1 MSSNKPISG
10 DQLIEMITS
19 AANWLEQKREE
30 VDRLNVFPVPD
41 GDTGTNMSMTM
52 RSAAKFVR
60 ERADAKDISTISAQ
74 MAHGALMGAR
84 GNSGVILSQI
94 LSGMAKGLKDKET
107 AEPSDLVH
115 AFALGADAAYNAV
128 TNPMEGTVLTVVRE
142 ASEALSRAF
151 HPDMDAEEALTV
163 FLQAGYRSLQR
174 TPELLPVLK
183 QAGVVDAGGQ
193 GLLFIIEGFLAAVQG
208 KPAQAPEV
216 PESAPAGVDD
226 FEDTFEHFF
235 ADLNE
240 IIYPYCTEFLLMP
253 DGSREEDPIAALKKF
268 LTDYGDCMLVVGT
281 PELVKVHIHTN
292 DLGAVLGF
300 ASGFG
305 ELNDIKINNMR
316 EQNRALQAQGKAKQ
330 VEKSEYAI
338 ITVAAGDGLVEVF
351 KSLGATYV
359 IHGGQTMNPST
370 QDFLDAMEAHPADHI
385 ILLPNNKNIIMTA
398 EQAAKMDDCDVR
410 VIPSR
415 TVPQGLA
422 ALMQFIPEADIET
435 NVADMADALSDVL
448 SGEITTA
455 VRDTVIEDIQI
466 MKDEYLAILDGKII
480 AAKKEINGALD
491 ALVEQMAA
499 EDVEL
504 ITFYRG
510 LDVSSEQMEAYL
522 DAATER
528 YADIDFEAYEGGQAI
543 YPFIIS
549 AE

>member
-41 GDTGTNMSMTM
+41 GDTGTNMSMTI

-60 ERADAKDISTISAQ
+60 ERADGKDIGTISAQ

-107 AEPSDLVH
+107 AEPRDLVH

-142 ASEALSRAF
+142 GSEALSRAF

-216 PESAPAGVDD
+216 PENVPAGVDD

-316 EQNRALQAQGKAKQ
+316 EQNRALQAQGQAKQ
-330 VEKSEYAI
+330 TEKSEYAI

-422 ALMQFIPEADIET
+422 ALMQFIPEADVET
-435 NVADMADALSDVL
+435 NVADMSDALSDVL

-499 EDVEL
+499 KDVEL

>member
-41 GDTGTNMSMTM
+41 GDTGTNMSMTI

-60 ERADAKDISTISAQ
+60 ERADGKDIGSISAQ

-107 AEPSDLVH
+107 AEPRDLVH

-142 ASEALSRAF
+142 GSEALSRAF

-253 DGSREEDPIAALKKF
+253 DGSREEDPIPALKKF

-281 PELVKVHIHTN
+281 RELVKVHIHTN

-316 EQNRALQAQGKAKQ
+316 EQNRALQAQGQAKQ

-435 NVADMADALSDVL
+435 NVADMSDALSDVL

-455 VRDTVIEDIQI
+455 VRDTVIEDIRI

-491 ALVEQMAA
+491 ALVEQMA
-499 EDVEL
+499 EKDVEL

-510 LDVSSEQMEAYL
+510 TDVPSEQMEAYL
-522 DAATER
+522 DTATER
-528 YADIDFEAYEGGQAI
+528 
-543 YPFIIS
+543 
-549 AE
+549 